1 MLNLWFW
8 QPYRLDSKCWIQLGS
23 PLLTF
28 FSSSTIPSKTPTCH
42 NVEKKCDLLTYYQT
56 NSNMSN
62 IPTKWIH
69 KKFSQL
75 KLTECLMFTSVALII
90 DGHVTNIV
98 KSVTYLLWDKLS
110 HLHTDKVNHRED
122 FCAETNGMYN
132 VYIGGA
138 LNWFT

>member
-75 KLTECLMFTSVALII
+75 KLTECLMFTSAAAIIDRKVLRRLSTILNYAVSKRTEHWFLII
-90 DGHVTNIV
+90 DDYIKIDWQFNIS
-98 KSVTYLLWDKLS
+98 KAIFYLQGK
-110 HLHTDKVNHRED
+110 
-122 FCAETNGMYN
+122 
-132 VYIGGA
+132 
-138 LNWFT
+138 